1 MRTEKELIAEA
12 KVYQAACIDSINF
25 WKEKGITNTSAQ
37 EKKYKDK
44 FDTVAWVLQRDSWD
58 FWMELLEQ
66 KTVEE
71 TPLFARLNR
80 LTNPTPSGTILEPK
94 E

>member
-1 MRTEKELIAEA
+1 MRTEAELIAEA
-12 KVYQAACIDSINF
+12 KAYQVASIDSLNF
-25 WKEKGITNTSAQ
+25 WEEKGIRHTSAQ

-58 FWMELLEQ
+58 LWMELLEQ
-66 KTVEE
+66 KKVQE
-71 TPLFARLNR
+71 TPLFSRLSR